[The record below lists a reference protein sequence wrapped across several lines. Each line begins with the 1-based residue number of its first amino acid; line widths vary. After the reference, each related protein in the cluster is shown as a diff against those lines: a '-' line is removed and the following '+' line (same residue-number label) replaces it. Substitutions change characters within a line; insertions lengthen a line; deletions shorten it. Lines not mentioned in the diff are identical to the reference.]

1 MGVTDRKKDSS
12 VRLCVDYRRLNK
24 VTKVD
29 AFPIPKV
36 DECIDAVSGANIF
49 STLDLTF
56 GYLQV
61 PLCQKD
67 TPKSAFISKH
77 GLYEYTSTLFGMVNS
92 GATFQRV
99 MELALKGLQWTT
111 CIVFIDVFMVF
122 GSNFHD
128 YMSKLRQVFDRFCN
142 ANLKLKPKKCELF
155 KAEVTFL
162 GYKVGKDGILP
173 DPNNV
178 SKVLGWKIPENVTE
192 VRQFLG
198 LCSYYRKQIKKLQY
212 DSKTFI

>member
-1 MGVTDRKKDSS
+1 
-12 VRLCVDYRRLNK
+12 
-24 VTKVD
+24 
-29 AFPIPKV
+29 
-36 DECIDAVSGANIF
+36 
-49 STLDLTF
+49 
-56 GYLQV
+56 
-61 PLCQKD
+61 
-67 TPKSAFISKH
+67 
-77 GLYEYTSTLFGMVNS
+77 
-92 GATFQRV
+92 
-99 MELALKGLQWTT
+99 
-111 CIVFIDVFMVF
+111 
-122 GSNFHD
+122 
-128 YMSKLRQVFDRFCN
+128 MSKLRQVFDRFCN